1 MRGSLRLLLILGLVT
16 ASILFSCSEQ
26 PFSPE
31 PKSTSDQA
39 GIAPILPR
47 AKDAEYVED
56 QYIVVFKDGVTAVEA
71 SIDELSSSYNFKPLF
86 RYKHA
91 LKGFAAKLTPEQLEA
106 LRNDP
111 RVAYIE
117 QDQIARIVA
126 TQTNAT
132 WGLDRIDQ
140 RDLPLNGTY
149 VYNYTGAGVDVYV
162 IDTGIRYTHVDFGG
176 RAKKGYDAVT
186 SGGTAADDNGH
197 GTHVAGTIGGTTYG
211 VAKGV
216 TLYAVKVLDSSG
228 SGTYSQVIAGV
239 DWVTANHST
248 SRPSV
253 ANMSL
258 GGSASTSLDT
268 AVRNSIA
275 SGVTYC
281 VAAGNNYANA
291 GNYSP
296 ARVTE
301 AITVGATTSSDAFAS
316 YSNYGSVVDILAP
329 GSNITS
335 DYYTSDTATATMS
348 GTSMAS
354 PHVAGAAALYLEA
367 HPTATPADVAS
378 ALVAAAS
385 VNKISSVPSGTVNKL
400 LYTLFDGGQPT
411 VPDPPVL
418 SSPAN
423 GATNVSIPVTLVWN
437 ASSGATSYNVQ
448 VSTNSSFT
456 SLVYNQTGIT
466 STSVTVSNLSAGT
479 TYYWRVSATNAAGT
493 SAWSSVW
500 SFTTASGGGTPPA
513 APTLVS
519 PPNGATGVS
528 RTPTLQWNAS
538 AGATSYR
545 VQVSRYSS
553 FSSVVYDQTVT
564 TTSVTLTTRLSG
576 WTTYY
581 WRVCAINQYGTSP
594 WSSVW
599 KFTTRL
605 F

>member
-1 MRGSLRLLLILGLVT
+1 MRSSLRVILLIGLVA

-31 PKSTSDQA
+31 PKTTSDQP
-39 GIAPILPR
+39 GLAPIIPR
-47 AKDAEYVED
+47 VQEAEYVED
-56 QYIVVFKDGVTAVEA
+56 QYIVVFKDGVSAVEA
-71 SIDELSSSYNFKPLF
+71 CIDEMGSNYNFKPLF

-91 LKGFAAKLTPEQLEA
+91 LKGFAAKLTHEQLEA
-106 LRNDP
+106 LRGDP
-111 RVAYIE
+111 RIAYIE

-132 WGLDRIDQ
+132 WGLDRVDQ

-162 IDTGIRYTHVDFGG
+162 IDTGIRFTHVDFGG
-176 RAKKGYDAVT
+176 RARTGYDAIT
-186 SGGTAADDNGH
+186 PGGTAADGNGH

-211 VAKGV
+211 IAKGV
-216 TLYAVKVLDSSG
+216 TLYAVRVLDNSG

-239 DWVTANHST
+239 DWVTSNHS
-248 SRPSV
+248 SNRPSV

-258 GGSASTSLDT
+258 GGSASTSLDD

-281 VAAGNNYANA
+281 VAAGNSYANA

-301 AITVGATTSSDAFAS
+301 AITVGATTSSDVFAN

-367 HPTATPADVAS
+367 HPNATPAEVAS
-378 ALVAAAS
+378 AIVNAAS
-385 VNKISSVPSGTVNKL
+385 LNKISSVPSGTVNKL

-411 VPDPPVL
+411 IPNPPTLV
-418 SSPAN
+418 SPAN
-423 GATNVSIPVTLVWN
+423 GATNVSIPVTLTWN

-466 STSVTVSNLSAGT
+466 STSTTVSNLSEGT
-479 TYYWRVSATNAAGT
+479 LYYWRVSATNSAGT

-500 SFTTASGGGTPPA
+500 SFTTASGTGTPPP

-519 PPNGATGVS
+519 PSNGATGVS
-528 RTPTLQWNAS
+528 RTPTLTWNAS
-538 AGATSYR
+538 PGATSYR

-553 FSSVVYDQTVT
+553 FSTVVYDKTVT
-564 TTSVTLTTRLSG
+564 TTSVKLDIKLSG

-599 KFTTRL
+599 NFRTRL

>member
-1 MRGSLRLLLILGLVT
+1 MRGSLRLLLILGIVA
-16 ASILFSCSEQ
+16 ASIFFSCSEQ

-31 PKSTSDQA
+31 PKTTDQPDL
-39 GIAPILPR
+39 APILAR
-47 AKDAEYVED
+47 VQGAQYVED
-56 QYIVVFKDGVTAVEA
+56 QYIVVFKDGVSAVEA
-71 SIDELSSSYNFKPLF
+71 CIDEMGTNYNFKPLF

-91 LKGFAAKLTPEQLEA
+91 LKGFAAKLTPEQLDA
-106 LRNDP
+106 LRHDP
-111 RVAYIE
+111 RIAYIE
-117 QDQIARIVA
+117 QDQIARIVE

-132 WGLDRIDQ
+132 WGLDRVDQ

-162 IDTGIRYTHVDFGG
+162 IDTGIRFTHVDFGG
-176 RAKKGYDAVT
+176 RARTGYDAVT
-186 SGGTAADDNGH
+186 PGGTAADGNGH

-211 VAKGV
+211 IAKGV
-216 TLYAVKVLDSSG
+216 ILYSVRVLDNSG

-239 DWVTANHST
+239 DWVTANHSS

-258 GGSASTSLDT
+258 GGSASTSLDD

-275 SGVTYC
+275 SGVVYC

-367 HPTATPADVAS
+367 HPTATPAEVAS

-385 VNKISSVPSGTVNKL
+385 TNKISGVPSGTVNKL

-411 VPDPPVL
+411 IPDPPTLV
-418 SSPAN
+418 SPAN
-423 GATNVSIPVTLVWN
+423 GATNVEIPVTLTWN

-466 STSVTVSNLSAGT
+466 STSTTVSNLSAGT
-479 TYYWRVSATNAAGT
+479 LYYWRVSATNSAGT

-500 SFTTASGGGTPPA
+500 SFTTASGTGTPPP

-519 PPNGATGVS
+519 PSNGATGVS
-528 RTPTLQWNAS
+528 RTPKLTWNAS
-538 AGATSYR
+538 PGATSYR